1 MSTHKLGLF
10 LRSLPLAVC
19 ALALAAPIPAD
30 AAWKPE
36 KEVTLVIP
44 YAPGGGTDV
53 IGRILVKIVNESK
66 LSPVPWV
73 AVNRDG
79 GGGLVGMKYVIDR
92 AGDKHTITLVTST
105 GVVTSKLQE
114 SGINWRKLTPISN
127 LILDPQFLATHS
139 DSGLKSVK
147 DVIDFAKKNP
157 TQLRVAGATIGSEDS
172 LCALMMEKYAGVQT
186 QYVAFGG
193 GGDVRKN
200 LMGGHVQVG
209 WLNPSEMEGLLST
222 QGGKIVPLAVALKDR
237 FAAYPNVPTF
247 VESGYPGVVFD
258 LFFRGVLGTPD
269 MPDDVAAF
277 YDGII
282 GKAVQNAEY
291 KAALDKGNI
300 PALYL
305 ATPDFKKAIERW
317 DAALG
322 ELVPLVKAIQ
332 K

>member
-1 MSTHKLGLF
+1 MSTHKLGTP
-10 LRSLPLAVC
+10 LRSLLVAAC
-19 ALALAAPIPAD
+19 ALVLAAPVTAE
-30 AAWKPE
+30 AAWQPE

-53 IGRILVKIVNESK
+53 IGRILVKVVNENK

-127 LILDPQFLATHS
+127 LILDPQFLATHTG
-139 DSGLKSVK
+139 SGLKTVQ
-147 DVIDFAKKNP
+147 DVIAFAKKNP

-172 LCALMMEKYAGVQT
+172 LCNLMMEKYAGVQT
-186 QYVAFGG
+186 QYVAFAG
-193 GGDVRKN
+193 GGDIRKN

-209 WLNPSEMEGLLST
+209 WLNPSEMEGLLAT

-237 FAAYPNVPTF
+237 FPAYPDVPTF
-247 VESGYPGVVFD
+247 AEVGYPGVIFD

-269 MPDDVAAF
+269 MPDEVAAF
-277 YDGII
+277 YDSAI
-282 GKAVQNAEY
+282 GKAVQSPEY
-291 KAALDKGNI
+291 KAALAKGNI

-305 ATPDFKKAIERW
+305 STPDFRKSIERW

-322 ELVPLVKAIQ
+322 ELVPLVKAIKQ
-332 K
+332 

>member
-1 MSTHKLGLF
+1 MSTHKLGIF
-10 LRSLPLAVC
+10 LRTLLFAVC
-19 ALALAAPIPAD
+19 GLALAAPVPAH
-30 AAWKPE
+30 AAWQPE
-36 KEVTLVIP
+36 KEVTVVIP
-44 YAPGGGTDV
+44 YSPGGGTDT
-53 IGRILVKIVNESK
+53 IGRILVKVINDNN

-73 AVNRDG
+73 AVNRAG

-105 GVVTSKLQE
+105 GVVTSKLRE

-127 LILDPQFLATHS
+127 LILDPQFLATHTE
-139 DSGLKSVK
+139 SGFKTIQ

-157 TQLRVAGATIGSEDS
+157 TKLRVGGATIGSEDS
-172 LCALMMEKYAGVQT
+172 LCALMMDKYAGVES
-186 QYVAFGG
+186 QYVAFEG

-209 WLNPSEMEGLLST
+209 WLNPSEMEGLLVKD
-222 QGGKIVPLAVALKDR
+222 GGKIVPLAVALKDR
-237 FAAYPNVPTF
+237 FPAYPDVPTF
-247 VESGYPGVVFD
+247 AEVGHPGVIFD

-269 MPDDVAAF
+269 MDDEVAAF
-277 YDGII
+277 YDNII
-282 GKAVQNAEY
+282 GKAVQLPEY
-291 KAALDKGNI
+291 KEALEKGKI

-305 ATPDFKKAIERW
+305 NSADFREAIERW

>member
-1 MSTHKLGLF
+1 MSIHKLGLI

-19 ALALAAPIPAD
+19 ALALAAPVPAD
-30 AAWKPE
+30 AAWQPE

-53 IGRILVKIVNESK
+53 IGRILVKVVNENN

-73 AVNRDG
+73 AVNRAG

-105 GVVTSKLQE
+105 GVVTSKLQG
-114 SGINWRKLTPISN
+114 SVINWRKLTPISN
-127 LILDPQFLATHS
+127 LILDPQFLATHTE
-139 DSGLKSVK
+139 SGFKSIK

-172 LCALMMEKYAGVQT
+172 LCALMMQKYAGVET
-186 QYVAFGG
+186 QYVAFEG

-200 LMGGHVQVG
+200 LMGGHVHVG
-209 WLNPSEMEGLLST
+209 WLNPSEMEGLMVKD
-222 QGGKIVPLAVALKDR
+222 GGKIVPLAVALNEP
-237 FAAYPNVPTF
+237 FPAYPDVPTF
-247 VESGYPGVVFD
+247 ASAGYPGVVFD
-258 LFFRGVLGTPD
+258 LFFRGILGAPD
-269 MPDDVAAF
+269 IDPEVAAF

-282 GKAVQNAEY
+282 GKAVQHPEY
-291 KAALDKGNI
+291 KEALDKGKI

-305 ATPDFKKAIERW
+305 NTADFGKAIERW
-317 DAALG
+317 DASLG

>member
-1 MSTHKLGLF
+1 MSTHKFATYLRFLLF
-10 LRSLPLAVC
+10 AAC
-19 ALALAAPIPAD
+19 GLALAAPIPGQ
-30 AAWKPE
+30 AAWQPE

-53 IGRILVKIVNESK
+53 IGRILVKVINEHN

-73 AVNRDG
+73 AVNRAG

-114 SGINWRKLTPISN
+114 SGINWRRLTPISN
-127 LILDPQFLATHS
+127 LILDPQFLATHT
-139 DSGLKSVK
+139 DSGFKTIQ
-147 DVIDFAKKNP
+147 DVIDFAKQNP
-157 TQLRVAGATIGSEDS
+157 TRLRVAGATIGSEDS
-172 LCALMMEKYAGVQT
+172 LCNLMMEKYAEVQT
-186 QYVAFGG
+186 QYVAFEG
-193 GGDVRKN
+193 GGDVRKT
-200 LMGGHVQVG
+200 LMGGHVHAG
-209 WLNPSEMEGLLST
+209 WLNPSEMEGLLVKD
-222 QGGKIVPLAVALKDR
+222 GGKVVPLAVALKDR
-237 FAAYPNVPTF
+237 FPAYPDVPTF
-247 VESGYPGVVFD
+247 AEAGHPGVVFD

-269 MPDDVAAF
+269 MGDDVAAF

-282 GKAVQNAEY
+282 GKAVQLAEY
-291 KAALDKGNI
+291 TEALDKGKI

-305 ATPDFKKAIERW
+305 NSKDFREAIERW

-322 ELVPLVKAIQ
+322 DLVPLVKAIQ